1 MSMHKFGHFLR
12 EDLSLTFQYHDEL
25 NPLIWD
31 GDELKQNIKERLL
44 LVGRMFATFANIP
57 NNAIRDIV
65 FTGGNANYNYTP
77 YSDLDVHLLIDI
89 TKIEGINRTF
99 LDDYLYDK
107 KVLWA
112 YKHPSLT
119 VMGYPVELYAQSYR
133 DKLISPKANRGVYSL
148 LNDKWLFKP
157 NKQTPPDLKN
167 DTGFKNRLE
176 HLTKQIEDV
185 LTKTGDHSQDVQRI
199 KTKIRNMRSS
209 GIHKAGELA
218 IENLLFKELRNS
230 GYINKLN
237 DYLIAMQDKNLSVY

>member
-12 EDLSLTFQYHDEL
+12 EDISLTFQYHDEL

-44 LVGRMFATFANIP
+44 LIGRMFAVFANIP
-57 NNAIRDIV
+57 EDAIKDIV

-77 YSDLDVHLLIDI
+77 HSDLDVHLLINI
-89 TKIEGINRTF
+89 PKIPGINRVY

-107 KVLWA
+107 KLLWG

-133 DKLISPKANRGVYSL
+133 EKLVSPKANRGVYSL
-148 LNDKWLFKP
+148 MQDKWLFKP
-157 NKQTPPDLKN
+157 RKEKPGDFHN

-176 HLTKQIEDV
+176 HLIKQIEDV
-185 LTKTGDHSQDVQRI
+185 LTKTGDHSEDI
-199 KTKIRNMRSS
+199 KRLKIKIRNMRTA
-209 GIHKAGELA
+209 GIHKAGELST
-218 IENLLFKELRNS
+218 ENLLFKELRNKGFIS
-230 GYINKLN
+230 KLN
-237 DYLIAMQDKNLSVY
+237 DYIQQAEDSSLSL